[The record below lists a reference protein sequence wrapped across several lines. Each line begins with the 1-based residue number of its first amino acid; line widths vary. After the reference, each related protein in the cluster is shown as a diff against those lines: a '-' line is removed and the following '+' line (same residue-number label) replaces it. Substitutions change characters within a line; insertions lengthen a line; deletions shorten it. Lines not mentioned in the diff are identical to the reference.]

1 VHVISINTM
10 STAQSDT
17 SSNATEVV
25 MAQYEQQFQNLN
37 KSLVGF
43 RSQITALQQQLRTI
57 EKSVRKEMNTLKKQ
71 ADKSRN
77 RGNRKPSGFAT
88 PSKISPQLCEF
99 MGKHE
104 GSEVARTEVTKF
116 VIAYIKE
123 NGLAE
128 SKSIKPDNKLKALLG
143 TKEEDDVTY
152 FNIQR
157 FMNRHFLNSKK
168 KSKSTEAE
176 TEASA
181 TA

>member
-1 VHVISINTM
+1 M
-10 STAQSDT
+10 STEQSDT
-17 SSNATEVV
+17 NSIASTESV
-25 MAQYEQQFQNLN
+25 MAQYEQQFANLN

-57 EKSVRKEMNTLKKQ
+57 EKSVRKEMNGLKKQ
-71 ADKSRN
+71 ADKSKN

-88 PSKISPQLCEF
+88 PSKISKELCDF

-123 NGLAE
+123 NGLAV
-128 SKSIKPDNKLKALLG
+128 SKAIKPDDKLKALLG
-143 TKEEDDVTY
+143 TKEEDEITY

-157 FMNRHFLNSKK
+157 FMNQHFMNSKK
-168 KSKSTEAE
+168 KSKKKMEEAV
-176 TEASA
+176 EAA
-181 TA
+181 AEALA

>member
-1 VHVISINTM
+1 M
-10 STAQSDT
+10 STAPSDN
-17 SSNATEVV
+17 SSTASVTESV
-25 MAQYEQQFQNLN
+25 MAQYEEQFANLN

-57 EKSVRKEMNTLKKQ
+57 EKSVRKEMNQLKKQ
-71 ADKSRN
+71 ADKSKN

-88 PSKISPQLCEF
+88 PSKISAELCEF

-128 SKSIKPDNKLKALLG
+128 SKSIKPDDKLKALLG
-143 TKEEDDVTY
+143 TKEEDQVTY

-157 FMNRHFLNSKK
+157 YMNQHFLNSKK
-168 KSKSTEAE
+168 KTKKDETSNEEVEAV
-176 TEASA
+176 ASA
-181 TA
+181 

>member
-1 VHVISINTM
+1 M

-17 SSNATEVV
+17 SSNATESV
-25 MAQYEQQFQNLN
+25 MAQYEEQFANLN
-37 KSLVGF
+37 KTLVGF

-57 EKSVRKEMNTLKKQ
+57 EKSVRREMNQLKKQ
-71 ADKSRN
+71 ADKSKN

-88 PSKISPQLCEF
+88 PSKISAELCEF

-128 SKSIKPDNKLKALLG
+128 SKSIKPDDKLKALLG
-143 TKEEDDVTY
+143 TKEDDQVTY

-157 FMNRHFLNSKK
+157 YMNQHFLNSKK
-168 KSKSTEAE
+168 KSKKKTTSNEVEVGAN
-176 TEASA
+176 A
-181 TA
+181 

>member
-1 VHVISINTM
+1 M

-17 SSNATEVV
+17 SSNATESV
-25 MAQYEQQFQNLN
+25 MAQYEEQFANLN
-37 KSLVGF
+37 KTLVGF

-57 EKSVRKEMNTLKKQ
+57 EKSVRREMNQLKKQ
-71 ADKSRN
+71 ADKSKN

-88 PSKISPQLCEF
+88 PSKISPELCEF

-128 SKSIKPDNKLKALLG
+128 SKSIKPDDKLKALLG
-143 TKEEDDVTY
+143 TNEDDQVTY

-157 FMNRHFLNSKK
+157 YMNQHFLNSKK
-168 KSKSTEAE
+168 KSKKKTTSVSYTHL
-176 TEASA
+176 TLPTIYSV
-181 TA
+181 

>member
-1 VHVISINTM
+1 M

-17 SSNATEVV
+17 SSNATEAVL
-25 MAQYEQQFQNLN
+25 AQYEQQFQNLN

-71 ADKSRN
+71 ADKSKN

-128 SKSIKPDNKLKALLG
+128 SKSIKPDDKLKALLG
-143 TKEEDDVTY
+143 TKEEDQVTY

-157 FMNRHFLNSKK
+157 FMNQHFLNSKK
-168 KSKSTEAE
+168 KSKAKSNEV
-176 TEASA
+176 EASA